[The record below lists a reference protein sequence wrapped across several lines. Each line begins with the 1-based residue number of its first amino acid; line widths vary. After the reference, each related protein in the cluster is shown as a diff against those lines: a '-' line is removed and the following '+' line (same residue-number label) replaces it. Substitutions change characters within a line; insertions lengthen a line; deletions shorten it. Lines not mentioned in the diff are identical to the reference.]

1 MKIGGWFKDCDKVQK
16 SVRRDPHPG
25 VPFCDA
31 KFPSTF
37 NDKCDALIVSGIV
50 VIVVCFIIG
59 VWVI

>member
-31 KFPSTF
+31 ELPMAEFDT
-37 NDKCDALIVSGIV
+37 ALTVVIV
-50 VIVVCFIIG
+50 VIVVCSIIG
-59 VWVI
+59 IWVF

>member
-31 KFPSTF
+31 PLFYSKSE
-37 NDKCDALIVSGIV
+37 KWAAIGAV
-50 VIVVCFIIG
+50 VIVVCFIVS